1 MAKMTEEARA
11 TVILNGQQA
20 NATLKEIEASARALN
35 AELKGLKTNTQE
47 FADKSK
53 KLQELNTKLADIRSQ
68 TRAIG
73 DEMKKNAGGLGGLF
87 DSLKGAALQMGGAMA
102 AAFSITAIADYVK
115 GGIQKAI
122 ELRDAEKLLLDVLDG
137 NKATQRELITLAKE
151 RSGSTKD
158 SRLEIEQAEK
168 FLAIQ
173 GRTPEQ
179 IRKTILAA
187 QDLAVVTGQTLGK
200 AVEDLDG
207 TMEGR
212 LAKGLQKLSSQ
223 FKDLSKEQLY
233 HGAAIDIVAKKYK
246 GLAEEEMKTTEGRLI
261 LLEKSWKALQRTVG
275 EAFLGTDGMFDGLV
289 QGATQALNSVK
300 KLFELPMAEKYRQ
313 EQESLNA
320 LVFQIQATNTNQA
333 ERNRLIDD
341 LRQKYPEFL
350 GSMKDEDV
358 TNQFLAKHLE
368 EVNYQYME
376 KIRLAQSEDKLKDI
390 AEAQSKASKKLSE
403 AEGER
408 NKILASSMQLL
419 YDSKPAYA
427 RLVEQATSLEEK
439 IKLVK
444 QYWGAGGGSTGT
456 ASEFLEAAEKAKQ
469 AADKMKVYGVQFK
482 DEQLKIAEE
491 AVNSSLNLNNSLDMV
506 SNQILT
512 IAMQTKDETLKMV
525 IKTELEDRERTH
537 KMVEDRKTE
546 FKEELDWK
554 KMSIDQLNDYISK
567 GREADATNTDR
578 TNMRKA
584 TDELNSRV
592 KANDKIREAY
602 KNLMDS
608 LKEIEGKNY
617 ADKFTQT
624 QQDIRNVEEKYDTL
638 IKKAL
643 KFKADNEKALSPE
656 QKKGIDDN
664 VSSLEVQRDAQ
675 IKQVLLQAEQ
685 SFAEDVK
692 KIHENLRV
700 ARMSIT
706 QRQIYEVNK
715 KYEDASKEI
724 LGAIEFAYKEE
735 VAAAQ
740 GNSEKII
747 QAENNKAA
755 ALKAIQKDLDA
766 LKKGQKQE
774 TAEAKK
780 QGDTKFE
787 DDLNNLKLKGERD
800 LALGKEK
807 IQLEVNA
814 RYKKLLEENLG
825 DEQRTAEIKKQ
836 ISEEVAA
843 KQLQLSKETA
853 IKVADDAISLA
864 KGAVDGLAAIFSMQ
878 TDAENQQLKQDEDA
892 NNKKKASLKAQ
903 LDAKLISKSQYDS
916 QVDKM
921 DKDLDKKKK
930 KMEHDQAVRNK
941 EVALFNAL
949 ISVATAVASALGAG
963 PGVGIVLSII
973 TAALGAI
980 QIGYILSQKVPEA
993 AKGRYSVIGQDDNK
1007 LYKDVPL
1014 VNSPETG
1021 LYSTPTLISE
1031 TGQEIVIDPK
1041 TTKNLMVNY
1050 PHVIDAI
1057 NFARVPQR
1065 AVGRYMDAPD
1075 SVQAGIP
1082 SVVDPAFLAS
1092 INRLNTLIENGI
1104 PAFISFDHLRET
1116 TNKVNQIE
1124 AEVSK

>member
-1 MAKMTEEARA
+1 
-11 TVILNGQQA
+11 
-20 NATLKEIEASARALN
+20 
-35 AELKGLKTNTQE
+35 
-47 FADKSK
+47 
-53 KLQELNTKLADIRSQ
+53 
-68 TRAIG
+68 
-73 DEMKKNAGGLGGLF
+73 
-87 DSLKGAALQMGGAMA
+87 
-102 AAFSITAIADYVK
+102 
-115 GGIQKAI
+115 
-122 ELRDAEKLLLDVLDG
+122 
-137 NKATQRELITLAKE
+137 
-151 RSGSTKD
+151 
-158 SRLEIEQAEK
+158 IEQAEK

-173 GRTPEQ
+173 GRTPQQ

-187 QDLAVVTGQTLGK
+187 QDLAVVTGQTLEK

-246 GLAEEEMKTTEGRLI
+246 GLAEEEMQTTEGRLI
-261 LLEKSWKALQRTVG
+261 LLGKSWKALQRTIG
-275 EAFLGTDGMFDGLV
+275 EAFLGIDGMLDGLV
-289 QGATQALNSVK
+289 QGATQALNTVK
-300 KLFELPMAEKYRQ
+300 KLFEMPMAEKYKQ

-358 TNQFLAKHLE
+358 TNQLLAKHLE

-390 AEAQSKASKKLSE
+390 AEAQAKASKKLSE

-408 NKILASSMQLL
+408 NKILARSMDLL
-419 YDSKPAYA
+419 YQSKPAYA
-427 RLVEQATSLEEK
+427 ALMEQATSLEEK

-444 QYWGAGGGSTGT
+444 QYWGAGGGTTGT

-469 AADKMKVYGVQFK
+469 AAEKMKVYGVQFK

-537 KMVEDRKTE
+537 KMVQDRKAE

-592 KANDKIREAY
+592 KSGDKIREAY

-624 QQDIRNVEEKYDTL
+624 QQEIRNVEEKYDTL
-638 IKKAL
+638 IKMAL
-643 KFKADNEKALSPE
+643 KFKADNEKVLSPE

-664 VSSLEVQRDAQ
+664 VSSLEVQRDSQ
-675 IKQVLLQAEQ
+675 IKQVLLQAEHV
-685 SFAEDVK
+685 FAEDVK

-715 KYEDASKEI
+715 KYEDARKEI

-735 VAAAQ
+735 VAAAE
-740 GNSEKII
+740 GNAEKII
-747 QAENNKAA
+747 QAEKNKAA

-774 TAEAKK
+774 TADAKK

-800 LALGKEK
+800 LALGKDK

-825 DEQRTAEIKKQ
+825 DEQHTAEIKKQ

-843 KQLQLSKETA
+843 KQLQLSRETA
-853 IKVADDAISLA
+853 KKVADDAISLA
-864 KGAVDGLAAIFSMQ
+864 KGAVDGLSSIFSIQ
-878 TDAENQQLKQDEDA
+878 TDAENQQLKQDEEA
-892 NNKKKASLKAQ
+892 NNKKKTNLRAQ

-921 DKDLDKKKK
+921 DKELDKKKK

-949 ISVATAVASALGAG
+949 ISVATAVATALSAG

-993 AKGRYSVIGQDDNK
+993 ARGRYSVIGQDDNK
-1007 LYKDVPL
+1007 LYRDVPF
-1014 VNSPETG
+1014 VDSPQTG
-1021 LYSTPTLISE
+1021 LYASPTLISE
-1031 TGQEIVIDPK
+1031 TGQENVIDPK
-1041 TTKNLMVNY
+1041 TTRNLMVNY

-1065 AVGRYMDAPD
+1065 A
-1075 SVQAGIP
+1075 AGNYP
-1082 SVVDPAFLAS
+1082 QNSSPP
-1092 INRLNTLIENGI
+1092 I
-1104 PAFISFDHLRET
+1104 PAQQSQPIYEQGLLAALSEFNAHAREGIRT
-1116 TNKVNQIE
+1116 FVVYDDIRDASKIMTDIE
-1124 AEVSK
+1124 KNTKIG

>member
-1 MAKMTEEARA
+1 MR
-11 TVILNGQQA
+11 VY
-20 NATLKEIEASARALN
+20 SV
-35 AELKGLKTNTQE
+35 E
-47 FADKSK
+47 F
-53 KLQELNTKLADIRSQ
+53 
-68 TRAIG
+68 
-73 DEMKKNAGGLGGLF
+73 KN
-87 DSLKGAALQMGGAMA
+87 
-102 AAFSITAIADYVK
+102 
-115 GGIQKAI
+115 
-122 ELRDAEKLLLDVLDG
+122 
-137 NKATQRELITLAKE
+137 
-151 RSGSTKD
+151 
-158 SRLEIEQAEK
+158 
-168 FLAIQ
+168 
-173 GRTPEQ
+173 
-179 IRKTILAA
+179 
-187 QDLAVVTGQTLGK
+187 
-200 AVEDLDG
+200 
-207 TMEGR
+207 
-212 LAKGLQKLSSQ
+212 
-223 FKDLSKEQLY
+223 
-233 HGAAIDIVAKKYK
+233 
-246 GLAEEEMKTTEGRLI
+246 
-261 LLEKSWKALQRTVG
+261 
-275 EAFLGTDGMFDGLV
+275 
-289 QGATQALNSVK
+289 
-300 KLFELPMAEKYRQ
+300 
-313 EQESLNA
+313 
-320 LVFQIQATNTNQA
+320 
-333 ERNRLIDD
+333 
-341 LRQKYPEFL
+341 
-350 GSMKDEDV
+350 
-358 TNQFLAKHLE
+358 
-368 EVNYQYME
+368 
-376 KIRLAQSEDKLKDI
+376 
-390 AEAQSKASKKLSE
+390 
-403 AEGER
+403 
-408 NKILASSMQLL
+408 
-419 YDSKPAYA
+419 
-427 RLVEQATSLEEK
+427 
-439 IKLVK
+439 
-444 QYWGAGGGSTGT
+444 
-456 ASEFLEAAEKAKQ
+456 
-469 AADKMKVYGVQFK
+469 
-482 DEQLKIAEE
+482 EQLKIAEE
-491 AVNSSLNLNNSLDMV
+491 AVNSSLNLSNSLDMV

-512 IAMQTKDETLKMV
+512 IAMQTKDETLKMI

-537 KMVEDRKTE
+537 RMVENRKTE

-624 QQDIRNVEEKYDTL
+624 QQELRNVEEKYDTL
-638 IKKAL
+638 IRKAL
-643 KFKADNEKALSPE
+643 KFKADNDKALSPE

-685 SFAEDVK
+685 AFAEDVK

-735 VAAAQ
+735 VAAAE

-747 QAENNKAA
+747 QAEKNKAA

-766 LKKGQKQE
+766 LKTGQKQE
-774 TAEAKK
+774 TADTKK

-800 LALGKEK
+800 LAKGKEK

-853 IKVADDAISLA
+853 LKVADDAISLA

-878 TDAENQQLKQDEDA
+878 TDAENQQLKEDEEA
-892 NNKKKASLKAQ
+892 NNKKKANLKAQ

-1065 AVGRYMDAPD
+1065 AVGRYMDSPASTP
-1075 SVQAGIP
+1075 AGVP
-1082 SVVDPAFLAS
+1082 SVVDPEFTAS
-1092 INRLNTLIENGI
+1092 INKLNSLIESGI

-1116 TNKVNQIE
+1116 TNRINEIE

>member
-35 AELKGLKTNTQE
+35 AELKNIKTNTQQ

-53 KLQELNTKLADIRSQ
+53 QLQELNTRLAEIRSQ

-137 NKATQRELITLAKE
+137 NKATQRELIDLAKE
-151 RSGSTKD
+151 RAGSTKD

-187 QDLAVVTGQTLGK
+187 QDLAVVTGQTLEK

-246 GLAEEEMKTTEGRLI
+246 GLAEEEMQTTEGRLV
-261 LLEKSWKALQRTVG
+261 LLGKSWKALQRTIG
-275 EAFLGTDGMFDGLV
+275 ESLLGTDGMFDGLV
-289 QGATQALNSVK
+289 QGATEALNSVK
-300 KLFELPMAEKYRQ
+300 KLFEVPMSAKYKE

-333 ERNRLIDD
+333 ERNRLIDE
-341 LRQKYPEFL
+341 LRIKYPEFL
-350 GSMKDEDV
+350 GNIKDEDV
-358 TNQFLAKHLE
+358 SNQFLAKHLE

-376 KIRLAQSEDKLKDI
+376 KIRLAKSEDVLKDI
-390 AEAQSKASKKLSE
+390 AEKEEKAMQVLNKAQMD
-403 AEGER
+403 R
-408 NKILASSMQLL
+408 NKILAQSMDIL
-419 YDSKPAYA
+419 YAANAAAAP
-427 RLVEQATSLEEK
+427 LVEHAGSMAEK
-439 IKLVK
+439 IAIIKK
-444 QYWGAGGGSTGT
+444 YFTGGSLDD
-456 ASEFLEAAEKAKQ
+456 FLA
-469 AADKMKVYGVQFK
+469 AADKADKAEKKMLTTKQEFAA
-482 DEQLKIAEE
+482 ESLKAAED
-491 AVNSSLNLNNSLDMV
+491 AVNSSLNLSNTLDMV
-506 SNQILT
+506 SDQILA
-512 IAMQTKDETLKMV
+512 IASQTRDETLKLV
-525 IKTELEDRERTH
+525 IRAEMDDRERTH
-537 KMVEDRKTE
+537 RVTE
-546 FKEELDWK
+546 GHKKEFTEELNWK
-554 KMSIDQLNDYISK
+554 KMSIDQLNDYISR

-584 TDELNSRV
+584 TDELNSRTR
-592 KANDKIREAY
+592 ANDKIKEAY
-602 KNLMDS
+602 MNLMDS

-624 QQDIRNVEEKYDTL
+624 QQEIRQVEEKYNTL
-638 IKKAL
+638 IQKAL
-643 KFKADNEKALSPE
+643 KFKADNEKTLSPE

-675 IKQVLLQAEQ
+675 IKQVLLQAERA
-685 SFAEDVK
+685 FAEDVK

-700 ARMSIT
+700 ARMTIT
-706 QRQIYEVNK
+706 QRQIFEVNQ
-715 KYEDASKEI
+715 KYEDARKEI
-724 LGAIEFAYKEE
+724 LGAIEFAYQEE
-735 VAAAQ
+735 IKAAQ
-740 GNSEKII
+740 GNSEKVI
-747 QAENNKAA
+747 QAEKNKAA
-755 ALKAIQKDLDA
+755 ALKAIQKDLDD
-766 LKKGQKQE
+766 LKTGQKQE
-774 TAEAKK
+774 TADAKK

-787 DDLNNLKLKGERD
+787 DDLNNLRLKGERD
-800 LALGKEK
+800 LAKGKEK

-853 IKVADDAISLA
+853 LKVADDAISLA

-878 TDAENQQLKQDEDA
+878 TDAENQQLKEDEEA
-892 NNKKKASLKAQ
+892 NNKKKANLKAQ

-1007 LYKDVPL
+1007 LFKDVPY
-1014 VNSPETG
+1014 VNNPETG
-1021 LYSTPTLISE
+1021 LFSTPTLISE
-1031 TGQEIVIDPK
+1031 TGQELVIDPK

-1050 PHVIDAI
+1050 PQVIEAI

-1065 AVGRYMDAPD
+1065 AAGRYVDAPP
-1075 SVQAGIP
+1075 SAPQGIT
-1082 SVVDPAFLAS
+1082 SMVDPEFTAS
-1092 INRLNTLIENGI
+1092 INRLNSLIEQGI

-1116 TNKVNQIE
+1116 TNRVNQIE

>member
-35 AELKGLKTNTQE
+35 SELKNIKTNTQE

-87 DSLKGAALQMGGAMA
+87 DSLKGAALNLGGAMA
-102 AAFSITAIADYVK
+102 AAFSVTAIANYVK

-137 NKATQRELITLAKE
+137 NKATQRELINLAKE

-187 QDLAVVTGQTLGK
+187 QDLAVVTGQTLEK

-233 HGAAIDIVAKKYK
+233 HGAAIDIVASKYK

-261 LLEKSWKALQRTVG
+261 LLGKSWKALQRTIG

-289 QGATQALNSVK
+289 QGATQALNTVK
-300 KLFELPMAEKYRQ
+300 KLFEVPMAQKYKE

-376 KIRLAQSEDKLKDI
+376 KIRLADSEDKLKDI

-408 NKILASSMQLL
+408 NKILATSMQLL

-444 QYWGAGGGSTGT
+444 QYWGAGGGTTGT

-469 AADKMKVYGVQFK
+469 AAEKMKVYGVQFK

-537 KMVEDRKTE
+537 RLVENRKTE

-624 QQDIRNVEEKYDTL
+624 QQEIRNVEEKYNAL
-638 IKKAL
+638 IQKAL
-643 KFKADNEKALSPE
+643 KFKADNDKALSPE

-675 IKQVLLQAEQ
+675 IKQVLLQAERA
-685 SFAEDVK
+685 FADDVK

-700 ARMSIT
+700 ARMTIT
-706 QRQIYEVNK
+706 QRQIYEVNQ
-715 KYEDASKEI
+715 KYEDARKEI
-724 LGAIEFAYKEE
+724 LGAIEFAYQEE
-735 VAAAQ
+735 IKAAQ
-740 GNSEKII
+740 GNSEKVI
-747 QAENNKAA
+747 QAEKNKAE

-878 TDAENQQLKQDEDA
+878 TDAENQQLKEDEDA
-892 NNKKKASLKAQ
+892 NNKKKANLKAQ

-916 QVDKM
+916 QISKM
-921 DKDLDKKKK
+921 DTDLDKKKK

-949 ISVATAVASALGAG
+949 ISVATAVASALSAG

-1050 PHVIDAI
+1050 PQVIDAI

-1065 AVGRYMDAPD
+1065 AVGRYLD
-1075 SVQAGIP
+1075 SP
-1082 SVVDPAFLAS
+1082 SSTTTVNSPMIDPEFTAS
-1092 INRLNTLIENGI
+1092 INKLNTLIESGI

-1116 TNKVNQIE
+1116 TNRVNEIE